1 MSTEGKG
8 PQPAR
13 RVLVAEDQAIVG
25 MAIQDA
31 LEDAGFEVAGPF
43 ATCAAAMEW
52 LHRNSPDYAILDLA
66 LQDGPCMDVALEL
79 RKRGVGF
86 AVFSG
91 SAQTEAAAVFSEAPW
106 YEKPSDLGE
115 LINDLKTPRGAA

>member
-1 MSTEGKG
+1 
-8 PQPAR
+8 
-13 RVLVAEDQAIVG
+13 

-43 ATCAAAMEW
+43 GTCSAAMTW

-66 LQDGPCMDVALEL
+66 LQDGPCTDVALEL
-79 RKRGVGF
+79 RRRGVGF

-91 SAQTEAAAVFSEAPW
+91 SPQAEAERVFAEAPW

-115 LINDLKTPRGAA
+115 LIRALRGPYEAT